1 MSRRLLI
8 FASPS
13 VTADE
18 VSMVTL
24 SGCDCLLLLLSVEA
38 VVAAVEDGSAAA
50 WGRLLFL
57 FLDFSAV
64 KRWKRERV

>member
-24 SGCDCLLLLLSVEA
+24 SGCDCLLLLSVEA
-38 VVAAVEDGSAAA
+38 VVAVVEDGSAAA

-57 FLDFSAV
+57 FLDFSVV